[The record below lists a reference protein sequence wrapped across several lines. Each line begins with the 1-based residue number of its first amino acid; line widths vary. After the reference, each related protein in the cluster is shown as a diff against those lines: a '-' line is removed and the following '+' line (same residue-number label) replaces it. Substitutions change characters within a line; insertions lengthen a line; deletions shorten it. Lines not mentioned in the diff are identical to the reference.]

1 MGVGTILEARK
12 LLLLA
17 SGTAKADAIAR
28 AVEGPVTGMITA
40 SALQMHTDVIV
51 MIDEPAASNLQLR
64 DYYDFIYA
72 AKPKAPSSR

>member
-1 MGVGTILEARK
+1 MPRK

-40 SALQMHTDVIV
+40 SALQMHEDVIV
-51 MIDEPAASNLQLR
+51 MVDDPAASKLELR